1 MTRQY
6 IQKRKLPTPVFY
18 CESCEKCISGYCSFY
33 ERRVNTNFN
42 RCFNHSN
49 YHTVATKYQS
59 PENITEIALNR
70 EKQNV

>member
-1 MTRQY
+1 MYVTKTQEVIPKFTCRTCMRFQN
-6 IQKRKLPTPVFY
+6 KRCTFY
-18 CESCEKCISGYCSFY
+18 DRPMDK
-33 ERRVNTNFN
+33 NN

-70 EKQNV
+70 EKQSAEY